1 MLILSQKIYF
11 TEILKDFS
19 LQNVKTVIISMKS
32 ETYLTKTIRTAKSE
46 LITQY

>member
-11 TEILKDFS
+11 MKILKDFD
-19 LQNVKTVIISMKS
+19 LQNIKTVITSMKLRV
-32 ETYLTKTIRTAKSE
+32 YLTKTIKTAKSE